1 MAIHPKHLSICSGIG
16 AIDLGLQSA
25 LGIESVGYIERD
37 AFAAAILM
45 ARMEEQA
52 LDVAPIWDDL
62 ESFDSTAWSGCVDII
77 SAGIPC
83 QPFSYAGKHGGTEDE
98 RWLWP
103 DICRISED
111 CGTSQI
117 FIENTPGL
125 IQRGLYEI
133 LHDLAEMGYSAEWGL
148 FNASDSQAPHK
159 RQRVFLLAHRESI
172 DIKPWTDRAKLYTEL
187 RRQAMGDTNGE
198 HVEGTGSE
206 YRLGEKERKQD
217 YEPYSSGCFMAD
229 TECERRFA
237 WTRKSKGWEKTKR
250 TQRQRESGGS
260 STVAHAD
267 SAGRWRFKKS
277 NGAEE
282 GFTKIKGWYNT
293 YGRFPPS
300 RDNNDAWGRWVES
313 GLPEPTVRG
322 DTDGS
327 SHRVDRLRSLG
338 NSVVPQCVTMA
349 YNILL
354 NRLTTELRPVK

>member
-62 ESFDSTAWSGCVDII
+62 ESFDSTAWSGCVDIL

-103 DICRISED
+103 DIRRISEN
-111 CGTSQI
+111 CGASQI

-172 DIKPWTDRAKLYTEL
+172 DIKPWSDRAKLYTEL

-198 HVEGTGSE
+198 HVEGAGSE
-206 YRLGEKERKQD
+206 YRLGEKEREQD
-217 YEPYSSGCFMAD
+217 YKPHSSGCFMAD
-229 TECERRFA
+229 TDYERERLPMA
-237 WTRKSKGWEKTKR
+237 DT
-250 TQRQRESGGS
+250 
-260 STVAHAD
+260 D

-293 YGRFPPS
+293 YGRFPPP
-300 RDNNDAWGRWVES
+300 RGDNDAWGRWVES
-313 GLPEPTVRG
+313 GLPEPSIRG
-322 DTDGS
+322 VTDGTTY
-327 SHRVDRLRSLG
+327 RVDRLRSLG

-349 YNILL
+349 YNVLL
-354 NRLTTELRPVK
+354 NRLISELRPVK

>member
-25 LGIESVGYIERD
+25 LGIKSVGYIERD
-37 AFAAAILM
+37 AFAASILM

-83 QPFSYAGKHGGTEDE
+83 QPFSYAGKHTGTEDE

-103 DICRISED
+103 DIHRINQDCRA
-111 CGTSQI
+111 SQI

-125 IQRGLYEI
+125 IQRGLYEV

-159 RQRVFLLAHRESI
+159 RQRLFLLAHREDI
-172 DIKPWTDRAKLYTEL
+172 DIQPWANRAKLYTEL
-187 RRQAMGDTNGE
+187 RRQSMGYTNSGD
-198 HVEGTGSE
+198 VEGSGSE

-229 TECERRFA
+229 TKCERRFA
-237 WTRKSKGWEKTKR
+237 WTRINEGWKKKKR
-250 TQRQRESGGS
+250 TQVEHESRRS
-260 STVAHAD
+260 SVMAYAN
-267 SAGRWRFKKS
+267 SEGRWQFSERNGQERFM
-277 NGAEE
+277 E
-282 GFTKIKGWYNT
+282 IKGWYNT
-293 YGRFPPS
+293 YGCFPPS
-300 RDNNDAWGRWVES
+300 REDYDAWGRWVGS
-313 GLPEPTVRG
+313 GLPKPTVRG

-327 SHRVDRLRSLG
+327 AYRVDRLRSLG

-354 NRLTTELRPVK
+354 NRLITEPRPVK